1 VLEAT
6 GGRGVDVALNSL
18 AGELLHTTW
27 KCIAPFGTMIGME
40 NYHLQKKSLAY
51 HLEFGKRDLYGHAK
65 LDMKNFTENKAFVAI
80 DCSHLAVKRPALCRR
95 WD

>member
-65 LDMKNFTENKAFVAI
+65 LDMKNFTENRTFVTI
-80 DCSHLAVKRPALCRR
+80 DSRHMRAERPELCGR
-95 WD
+95 